1 MSFRVLLDG
10 MIDYLGEATDP
21 DQEKHYKYLL
31 NNSLQMI
38 SEDEPW
44 DFLKRRGVVKLLGPV
59 NTGTFDVTAG
69 STRVDANTVTLSY
82 DMVGGEIDFT
92 VTDDGTRYEVVA
104 YDALNSQ
111 LVLNIPFQGATAV
124 GVAFSLTKLL
134 YVLPHDVGHYHV
146 GKMQEQRRV
155 VTGHGDETSD
165 YTDPYGDSR
174 GVPSGIAMKGHTDAA
189 LYNTGTVTIVHE
201 AAAVL
206 GIGTVFDAEFVG
218 RSFRVAG
225 DMRMYKILSVT
236 DDLNMTLAEVYRSE
250 QDDNDDVTALRF
262 EIEPK
267 GSAEV
272 SFEFGLPDQDMIHNF
287 VYTAIQD
294 WLVSDDEYPA
304 FPARMYQTIH
314 AHIKWQLMEEEDE
327 PVEVVQ
333 NAEKRYNTY
342 KKRHLT
348 RHRTINPQ
356 YQMPSRVKRGRH
368 FRRFGADASGVD
380 GAGGIIW
387 GIGG

>member
-38 SEDEPW
+38 SEEEPW
-44 DFLKRRGVVKLLGPV
+44 DFLKRRGAMKLLGPQS
-59 NTGTFDVTAG
+59 TGTFDVTNG

-82 DMVGGEIDFT
+82 DMVGGQIEFVVD
-92 VTDDGTRYEVVA
+92 DDGNRYEVVA
-104 YDALNSQ
+104 YDAANSQ
-111 LVLNIPFQGATAV
+111 LVLDFPYQGATDTA
-124 GVAFSLTKLL
+124 VAFTLTKLY

-165 YTDPYGDSR
+165 YVDPYGDAR
-174 GVPSGIAMKGHTDAA
+174 GVPTGIAMKGFKKKA
-189 LYNTGTVTIVHE
+189 LYSTGTVAINHE
-201 AAAVL
+201 SATVT
-206 GIGTVFDAEFVG
+206 GTTTVFDAEFVG

-236 DDLNMTLAEVYRSE
+236 SPTIMVLDEVYQSE
-250 QDDNDDVTALRF
+250 QEDFADITGKAF
-262 EIEPK
+262 EIEPA
-267 GSAEV
+267 GLAEV
-272 SFEFGLPDQDMIHNF
+272 SFEFGLPDQDMIHN
-287 VYTAIQD
+287 YTYSAIQD
-294 WLVSDDEYPA
+294 WLVGDNEYPA

-333 NAEKRYNTY
+333 NAERRYEKY

-356 YQMPSRVKRGRH
+356 YIMPQRVKRGRN
-368 FRRFGADASGVD
+368 FRRFGPDPAGAD
-380 GAGGIIW
+380 GAGGVVW
-387 GIGG
+387 GIGR